1 MSTEKQIVHLP
12 FSPHLVLFETI
23 WPQPSYTRF
32 LPSGMMITGM
42 KANRVS
48 GLLVSGLCMVLSSSA
63 LASGFTV
70 TLSASDAALACS
82 SKTTPALTF
91 GTPPAGTRALALIMW
106 DQQPGKLT
114 GRWTVY
120 DLPLGTRAL
129 KAFPA
134 ESGRVLGAP
143 VAVNEAGHLGY
154 TAPCAAGRH
163 DIYIDFYAL
172 NVPSLKLPA
181 GAPLQTVHSAIKAH
195 KILEAK
201 AHVTLIVK

>member
-1 MSTEKQIVHLP
+1 
-12 FSPHLVLFETI
+12 
-23 WPQPSYTRF
+23 
-32 LPSGMMITGM
+32 M
-42 KANRVS
+42 KPNQVG
-48 GLLVSGLCMVLSSSA
+48 GLLLCSLCISLSTSA
-63 LASGFTV
+63 LAAPFRV
-70 TLSASDAALACS
+70 TLSAHDAALICS

-91 GTPPAGTRALALIMW
+91 GDAPAGTKALALIMW

-120 DLPLGTRAL
+120 DLPLGTKSL
-129 KAFPA
+129 KAVPA
-134 ESGRVLGAP
+134 GSSRVLGAP
-143 VAVNEAGHLGY
+143 VAVNEAGNLGY

-181 GAPLQTVHSAIKAH
+181 GAPLQTVHSAIKRH

-201 AHVTLIVK
+201 AHVTLNLK